1 MPTSCM
7 TFGIAFCPCI
17 TGSGKRCDHLFK
29 IRCRPP
35 ATPTVW
41 TLRGVP
47 PLCADARTLSSFSFG
62 LTFVSSTVSHG
73 LQSRLNRVTN
83 VQQPSHRTPIES
95 MLCASAQGGMS
106 PHTRQM
112 PVKRVIHSQEPR
124 HAPTHMRR
132 RKVGSHGN
140 RSIKSRVVGMS
151 QMALAIKERAR
162 AYRSF
167 CGRPCR

>member
-1 MPTSCM
+1 MTYEPHKSTSQS
-7 TFGIAFCPCI
+7 I
-17 TGSGKRCDHLFK
+17 SE

-41 TLRGVP
+41 ALRGVP
-47 PLCADARTLSSFSFG
+47 SLCAGARALSSFSFG
-62 LTFVSSTVSHG
+62 LTFVSSTVSHA
-73 LQSRLNRVTN
+73 LQSPPPRVTD
-83 VQQPSHRTPIES
+83 VQQPSHRTPLES
-95 MLCASAQGGMS
+95 TLCASAQGGMS
-106 PHTRQM
+106 PHTRKM
-112 PVKRVIHSQEPR
+112 PVKRVIHSQKPR

-132 RKVGSHGN
+132 CKGGSHGN
-140 RSIKSRVVGMS
+140 RSIKSRVVGLS